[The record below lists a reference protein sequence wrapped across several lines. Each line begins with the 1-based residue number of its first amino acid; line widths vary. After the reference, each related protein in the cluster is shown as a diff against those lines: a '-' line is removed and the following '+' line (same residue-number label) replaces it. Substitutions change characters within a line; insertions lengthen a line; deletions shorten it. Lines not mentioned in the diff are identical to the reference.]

1 MRKFLFFFDKEFWGF
16 MTNAK
21 AADFLRPNDNSG
33 WSFRNLDLFF
43 SASLLWGAISPKR
56 LFEQGSIYHFLPY
69 CFLIGIFIPIPFYV
83 MYRHY
88 PPFGTLCK
96 GDSWFF
102 FLPKCTC
109 PTAFAESS
117 STPTPTGEEVDGQIR
132 MQDIGSGGVGGAAG
146 PESAESKMSKNLEAG
161 HTSGCWSFFH
171 RHGDTNNRRANVG
184 QNKDLTDK
192 SVDPNATSPPTPAPA
207 PHTYYGHPDSV
218 WDNRLRRV
226 PWHLINT
233 PLICVGASFV
243 PQAPASFVTSAG
255 LVAFCFAFLV
265 LRFRHEWWR
274 RYTFVLAAAL
284 DAGTQICNMAIF
296 VVFSLILN
304 GSIEFPGWL
313 GNDAANPEK
322 CGVGD
327 GYN

>member
-1 MRKFLFFFDKEFWGF
+1 M
-16 MTNAK
+16 
-21 AADFLRPNDNSG
+21 
-33 WSFRNLDLFF
+33 
-43 SASLLWGAISPKR
+43 
-56 LFEQGSIYHFLPY
+56 
-69 CFLIGIFIPIPFYV
+69 
-83 MYRHY
+83 
-88 PPFGTLCK
+88 
-96 GDSWFF
+96 
-102 FLPKCTC
+102 
-109 PTAFAESS
+109 
-117 STPTPTGEEVDGQIR
+117 
-132 MQDIGSGGVGGAAG
+132 
-146 PESAESKMSKNLEAG
+146 
-161 HTSGCWSFFH
+161 
-171 RHGDTNNRRANVG
+171 
-184 QNKDLTDK
+184 
-192 SVDPNATSPPTPAPA
+192 
-207 PHTYYGHPDSV
+207 YYGHPDSV
-218 WDNRLRRV
+218 WDNRLRRL

-304 GSIEFPGWL
+304 GTIEFPDWL
-313 GNDAANPEK
+313 GNDATNPEK

>member
-1 MRKFLFFFDKEFWGF
+1 MSNANECHLLACGDKY
-16 MTNAK
+16 
-21 AADFLRPNDNSG
+21 SG

-56 LFEQGSIYHFLPY
+56 LFGQGSIYYFLPY
-69 CFLIGIFIPIPFYV
+69 CFLIGVFIPIPFYV

-88 PPFGTLCK
+88 PPFGAMCK

-102 FLPKCTC
+102 FLPMCTC
-109 PTAFAESS
+109 PTAAAEPA
-117 STPTPTGEEVDGQIR
+117 TTGEEVVDEQIR
-132 MQDIGSGGVGGAAG
+132 MQDIGTGGLGGEGAAG
-146 PESAESKMSKNLEAG
+146 PESAESNMAKNLEAG
-161 HTSGCWSFFH
+161 HAARCWPFVH
-171 RHGDTNNRRANVG
+171 RRRGAGSAGVE
-184 QNKDLTDK
+184 QDKVMTDK
-192 SVDPNATSPPTPAPA
+192 STDSTTTTPQYSPTSGSVPPTPP
-207 PHTYYGHPDSV
+207 PHKYYGHPESV
-218 WDNRLRRV
+218 WNNRIRRV

-255 LVAFCFAFLV
+255 VVAFVFAFLV

-296 VVFSLILN
+296 VVFSLILK
-304 GSIEFPGWL
+304 GAVEFPGWL